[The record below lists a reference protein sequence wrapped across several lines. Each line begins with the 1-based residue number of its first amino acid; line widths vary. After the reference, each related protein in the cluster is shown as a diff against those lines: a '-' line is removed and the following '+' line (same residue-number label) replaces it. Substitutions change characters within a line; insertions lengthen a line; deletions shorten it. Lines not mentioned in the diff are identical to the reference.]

1 MDTKCVIKI
10 IMNSPPNSNS
20 SHIKLYDLQLVIQ
33 MCRGND
39 EQVLKMVEVFIDQ
52 ISQSIKEIE
61 TAYFEKDF
69 LKIKSLAHK
78 IKPLFTY
85 FGTSKLEKEFLLTE
99 VLLSKEIISL
109 ELELKI
115 INLNLIVMEVIS
127 EMKNDF
133 NITYE

>member
-1 MDTKCVIKI
+1 MI
-10 IMNSPPNSNS
+10 SPPNSNS
-20 SHIKLYDLQLVIQ
+20 SNVKLYDLQVVVQ

-39 EQVLKMVEVFIDQ
+39 EQVLKMVEVFIEQ
-52 ISQSIKEIE
+52 ISQSIKEME
-61 TAYFEKDF
+61 TAYSENDF

-99 VLLSKEIISL
+99 VLLSKEVISL
-109 ELELKI
+109 ELKLKI
-115 INLNLIVMEVIS
+115 TNLNLIAREVIS

>member
-20 SHIKLYDLQLVIQ
+20 SHVKLYDLQLVVQ
-33 MCRGND
+33 TCRGND
-39 EQVLKMVEVFIDQ
+39 EQILKMVRVFIDQ
-52 ISQSIKEIE
+52 ISQSFEEIE
-61 TAYFEKDF
+61 SAYFENDF

-85 FGTSKLEKEFLLTE
+85 FGTSKLEKEFILTE
-99 VLLSKEIISL
+99 VLLSKGIISL

-115 INLNLIVMEVIS
+115 IKLNLLVMEVIS

-133 NITYE
+133 NIIYE

>member
-1 MDTKCVIKI
+1 
-10 IMNSPPNSNS
+10 MNSPPNSNS
-20 SHIKLYDLQLVIQ
+20 SHVKLYDLQLVVQ

-39 EQVLKMVEVFIDQ
+39 EQILKMVRVFIDQ
-52 ISQSIKEIE
+52 ISQSIEEIE
-61 TAYFEKDF
+61 SAYFENDF

-85 FGTSKLEKEFLLTE
+85 FGTSKLEKEFILTE
-99 VLLSKEIISL
+99 VLLSKGIISL

-115 INLNLIVMEVIS
+115 IKLNLLVMEVIS

-133 NITYE
+133 NIIYE

>member
-1 MDTKCVIKI
+1 
-10 IMNSPPNSNS
+10 MNSPPNSNS
-20 SHIKLYDLQLVIQ
+20 SHVKLYDLQLVVQ
-33 MCRGND
+33 MCREND

-99 VLLSKEIISL
+99 VLLLKEIISL

-115 INLNLIVMEVIS
+115 VKLNLIVLEVIS